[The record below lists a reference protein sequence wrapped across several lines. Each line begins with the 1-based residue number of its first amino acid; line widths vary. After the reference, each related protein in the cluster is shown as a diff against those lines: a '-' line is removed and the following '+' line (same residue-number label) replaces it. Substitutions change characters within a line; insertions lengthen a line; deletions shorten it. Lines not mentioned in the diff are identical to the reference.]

1 MLFVRDSLADKP
13 PAAVACGLYLF
24 FIFEVVIDPLGIATA
39 LSAQR
44 VPDAVACSHRERVS
58 NYDE

>member
-24 FIFEVVIDPLGIATA
+24 FVFDVVVDPLRIATA
-39 LSAQR
+39 LPAER

-58 NYDE
+58 NYNE

>member
-1 MLFVRDSLADKP
+1 MLFIYNSFADKP
-13 PAAVACGLYLF
+13 PVPVACGLYLF
-24 FIFEVVIDPLGIATA
+24 FIFDIVIDPLGIASA
-39 LSAQR
+39 LSAER